1 MIQHAADESSDTS
14 EDNDDKLV
22 DIFMYAVDKSSD
34 ILENILEEAGATL
47 GTGNLGSGRNNTH
60 YPSEGPHPGC
70 DASLGNKR
78 HFSYDLIHALDIGMS

>member
-1 MIQHAADESSDTS
+1 
-14 EDNDDKLV
+14 
-22 DIFMYAVDKSSD
+22 MYAVDKSSD